1 MNEVKLNNFINGGSC
16 LGVVAVIALALAYFY
31 NFVGLY
37 DTHSSVGIL
46 FRPEISSSD
55 LAAFSVNAIF
65 IAVNTILIVYLN
77 KRYAFIR
84 EYTLLHATY
93 FIILTF
99 SVPSLVAVA
108 NSSVIMIM
116 VVLLSVLVL
125 FGGYQQ
131 RQRRS
136 FIFLISFILAVGSMF
151 NYAFVLLLPVFV
163 IGFFQVQL
171 MCFKGFVAMLIG
183 LFVPYWIVLGLGIAD
198 LSDIALPKL
207 AFTADAYIDI
217 VTSPL
222 VFNIAM
228 TILTGAILSA
238 INMFRLMSYK
248 LQLRSYNGFI
258 TILAMAATV
267 LLFVDI
273 NNVYFYLT
281 ILNICLAF
289 HVAHF
294 FTIEKLRRGYILFAV
309 LALVNL
315 SGWIGFEVIRYLI

>member
-16 LGVVAVIALALAYFY
+16 LGVVAVIALALAFFY

>member
-1 MNEVKLNNFINGGSC
+1 MNEAKLNNFINGGYC
-16 LGVVAVIALALAYFY
+16 LGVVAVITLILAYFY
-31 NFVGLY
+31 SFIGLY

-46 FRPEISSSD
+46 FCPEISSSD
-55 LAAFSVNAIF
+55 LASFFLNLIF
-65 IAVNTILIVYLN
+65 VAVNTILIVFLN

-93 FIILTF
+93 FLILTF
-99 SVPSLVAVA
+99 SVSSLVAVA
-108 NSSVIMIM
+108 NSSIVLSIG
-116 VVLLSVLVL
+116 VLLSMLVL
-125 FGGYQQ
+125 FEGYQQ

-151 NYAFVLLLPVFV
+151 NYAFVLLLPVFF
-163 IGFFQVQL
+163 IGFIQMQL

-183 LFVPYWIVLGLGIAD
+183 LFVPYWIVLGLGIAE

-207 AFTADAYIDI
+207 TFKADAYIDI

-267 LLFVDI
+267 LLFIDI

-309 LALVNL
+309 LVLVNL